1 MAAEVGAQYFTMFVE
16 NTSMQIRPP
25 TDLHEFL
32 GSSQYDVGSPGLT
45 VNAALTVAALTV
57 MSYMAYRMWS
67 AGWKLQNTLLW
78 QLCAKAAHSCMY
90 LKEQTLYYLRRDA
103 AQTAT
108 DVVIDG
114 TSIPRMAVV
123 VHMGDANNPDDVK
136 SDNTPEPDV
145 VIAAPTALDH
155 VRVWLGE
162 FRSDWVAMVQQDIN
176 PRSFLTRLL
185 QFSDVLRTL
194 QAAVP
199 GGYDSP
205 VLLYNLEDVRK
216 GGRLPIMSI
225 KVHDWGMN
233 VVNAAVKQAK
243 TKKGEV
249 LYMALVGLVE
259 AMSKLLDADHMVD
272 EAQYARVPPQLQYE
286 FHPWHRALDRDQQ
299 RVRFWKWASIM
310 AHFMVMVPQ
319 LVLNKEAAVVTTVP
333 LQAIRGMP
341 AGGALTERQVTDH
354 LSRVASP
361 AVVKAVVQNIQQN
374 GGRFGGVV
382 FS

>member
-1 MAAEVGAQYFTMFVE
+1 
-16 NTSMQIRPP
+16 
-25 TDLHEFL
+25 
-32 GSSQYDVGSPGLT
+32 
-45 VNAALTVAALTV
+45 
-57 MSYMAYRMWS
+57 
-67 AGWKLQNTLLW
+67 
-78 QLCAKAAHSCMY
+78 MY

-272 EAQYARVPPQLQYE
+272 EAQYASVPPQLQYE
-286 FHPWHRALDRDQQ
+286 FHSWHRALDRDQQ

-319 LVLNKEAAVVTTVP
+319 LVLNKEAAVVTTVS
-333 LQAIRGMP
+333 LQAIRGKP

-354 LSRVASP
+354 LSRVASS
-361 AVVKAVVQNIQQN
+361 AVVDAVVQNIQQN

>member
-1 MAAEVGAQYFTMFVE
+1 
-16 NTSMQIRPP
+16 
-25 TDLHEFL
+25 
-32 GSSQYDVGSPGLT
+32 
-45 VNAALTVAALTV
+45 
-57 MSYMAYRMWS
+57 
-67 AGWKLQNTLLW
+67 
-78 QLCAKAAHSCMY
+78 MY

-259 AMSKLLDADHMVD
+259 AMSKLLDADLLID

-299 RVRFWKWASIM
+299 RVRFWIM
-310 AHFMVMVPQ
+310 THFTAKGQ
-319 LVLNKEAAVVTTVP
+319 SAEFSSADAV
-333 LQAIRGMP
+333 
-341 AGGALTERQVTDH
+341 
-354 LSRVASP
+354 
-361 AVVKAVVQNIQQN
+361 
-374 GGRFGGVV
+374 
-382 FS
+382 